1 MIPYDIIPSN
11 QGEPTIRIPTR
22 RGRLF
27 SLREL
32 RLFACFMAVTAVA
45 KGLALLPKYSID
57 DYYLLQIQPRV
68 RIMIQQGRFGQALLV
83 GLLRA
88 LRLDPGYCYVFFVV
102 VAIAT
107 WALLALAVVRWWG
120 LKRRGWLPIA
130 AGCLIAVHPFTT
142 EIFTF
147 RTALGTSTLAL
158 TLFSLLLLPRRWP
171 PRQIVAG
178 TALFALTLSIY
189 QVVLH
194 FALMILLLGG
204 ACGIARYLAIGAKL
218 GWSRRW
224 AGLCTWDRIRRH
236 RQTALAT
243 CIALGTGVYFLAS
256 RAVLAFSG
264 FPAIARTQFL
274 PVAGVGKRLAEVETL
289 LQARLLLPDP
299 LLSPLAQQLSLL
311 LLVMAVGGL
320 LARKA
325 AWGPRRS
332 ALLTWAAV
340 GLIAAGLIWS
350 VGLILVL
357 EEFWPVARVMSHI
370 GVFWA
375 GVLAVAWL
383 VSGRWRRA
391 VLAGAATL
399 VILSFIGSDNRIL
412 DDQQRLNQRDAMTAN
427 RIVAR
432 LESLP
437 RFREIETVAVKG
449 GSWRFPQ
456 RIATADHDMNI
467 SAFGAEWS
475 KVQLLNEIS
484 GYRWKWGPDELLA
497 MPGKAETRLAEEYCR
512 DVEPWPGPQSVAIQ
526 DRLAIVC
533 LGPG

>member
-1 MIPYDIIPSN
+1 M
-11 QGEPTIRIPTR
+11 
-22 RGRLF
+22 
-27 SLREL
+27 
-32 RLFACFMAVTAVA
+32 
-45 KGLALLPKYSID
+45 ALLPKYSID

-88 LRLDPGYCYVFFVV
+88 LRLDPGYSYVFFVV
-102 VAIAT
+102 VAFAT
-107 WALLALAVVRWWG
+107 WAFLALAVVRWWG
-120 LKRRGWLPIA
+120 LRRRGWLPVA
-130 AGCLIAVHPFTT
+130 AGCLIAIHPFTT

-171 PRQIVAG
+171 PRQIAAG

-224 AGLCTWDRIRRH
+224 AGLCTFDRIRRH

-256 RAVLAFSG
+256 RAVLAFYG
-264 FPAIARTQFL
+264 FPAISRTQFI
-274 PVAGVGKRLAEVETL
+274 PVAGVGRRLAEIKTL

-325 AWGPRRS
+325 AWVPRRS

-350 VGLILVL
+350 AGLILVL
-357 EEFWPVARVMSHI
+357 EEFWPTARVMSHI

-375 GVLAVAWL
+375 GVLAVAWT

-391 VLAGAATL
+391 ALAGAATL

-437 RFREIETVAVKG
+437 RFREIETVVVKG

-456 RIATADHDMNI
+456 PIATADHDMNI
-467 SAFGAEWS
+467 SAFGAEWA

-484 GYRWKWGPDELLA
+484 GYRWKWGPDELQA
-497 MPGKAETRLAEEYCR
+497 MPGKAETRLAEAYCR
-512 DVEPWPGPQSVAIQ
+512 GVEPWPGPQSVAIQ

-533 LGPG
+533 LGPA